1 MAVHLDNGV
10 LEKRPFDAAYIYIFQ
25 TIPVNISHSILFG
38 LITLLTATVASSQ
51 THPSFPSG
59 EIDRS
64 TLRTQERVEELYVS
78 KSYDRAYFIY
88 RNELAPRG
96 DKYAQ
101 YMIGYMHFTGA
112 GIPEDPSVALAWY
125 RLAAE
130 RGEPV
135 IEVARD
141 QLQETLSSEQVA
153 AADGLFAEL
162 RAELSDRVLIY
173 ALVQQD
179 LDILRDSAGRGPSK
193 GSGAMLVIDRR
204 YGYMS
209 GAQYYE
215 TIRRRLTTRLTYLKG
230 QVDVVDVEGVETMEL
245 AQIESEIKQLIAEI
259 DKR

>member
-1 MAVHLDNGV
+1 MNIR
-10 LEKRPFDAAYIYIFQ
+10 RPVPFA
-25 TIPVNISHSILFG
+25 
-38 LITLLTATVASSQ
+38 LIALLLASVASSQ
-51 THPSFPSG
+51 TYPSFPGG
-59 EIDRS
+59 EIDRA

-112 GIPEDPSVALAWY
+112 GVPEDPSVALAWY

-135 IEVARD
+135 IEVARN
-141 QLQETLSSEQVA
+141 QLQEALSVEQVA

-173 ALVQQD
+173 ALVQAD
-179 LDILRDSAGRGPSK
+179 MDILRDSAGRGPSK

-209 GAQYYE
+209 GAQYYQ
-215 TIRRRLTTRLTYLKG
+215 TIGNRLASRLTYLKS
-230 QVDVVDVEGVETMEL
+230 QVDVVDVEGIDTMEL
-245 AQIESEIKQLIAEI
+245 AQIESEIKELIAEI